1 MSFWTDTKV
10 VDNFTPEDKY
20 FMLYCLT
27 NAHTNILGCYEIS
40 VKQMANETGYSVDSI
55 NNLLDRFSKT
65 HKIVEYD
72 RDTKELFIRNWYKYN
87 WNKSPKLDDYIR
99 KELDKVK
106 STKFKNEIIEI
117 FNSRDTV
124 SIPYEYPMDT
134 TNTNTI
140 SNTISNTN
148 TIKEIIDYLNK
159 KTNSHYK
166 YNIKSTI
173 SSISER
179 LKEGF
184 TLEDFKIVIDKKCD
198 EWLGTEYEKFLRPST
213 LFRPSKFESYL
224 NQKPRKEGLFKDDL
238 GF

>member
-72 RDTKELFIRNWYKYN
+72 RDTKELFVRNWYKYN

-134 TNTNTI
+134 TNTNT
-140 SNTISNTN
+140 NTISNTN